1 MRLIFRAVVIVA
13 VLAAGAYLLGL
24 WSPSDLMNGRWG
36 KALPATG
43 SVRTGAEPDRLGQ
56 IEQGAGRAVQK
67 VDAFASEAETTG
79 KIKSKMA
86 LDEVVR
92 ASTIHVSTTD
102 GVVTLE
108 GTVRSVAERDQALR
122 LARDTKGVTRVVDH
136 LTVLP

>member
-1 MRLIFRAVVIVA
+1 MRWVFRAVVIVA

-24 WSPSDLMNGRWG
+24 WSPGDLMTGHWGR
-36 KALPATG
+36 AVPATG
-43 SVRTGAEPDRLGQ
+43 PVRTGAQPDRLGQ
-56 IEQGAGRAVQK
+56 IEQGAGRAVQQ

-92 ASTIHVSTTD
+92 ARTIHVSTTD

-108 GTVRSVAERDQALR
+108 GTVRSNAERDQALR